1 MTHRRTP
8 DCRLRSGRWIMEALG
23 GLRWDADIPDPASRY
38 PGLSTPISDT
48 RQQDLLALTPLIRR
62 VVAARVRDPQVVDD
76 LVQETFARLLQA
88 GPRLDD
94 GALAPFAVVLARN
107 VAVSYVRS
115 RSTEARHLHRLVE
128 LTEPDRPE
136 EQALRQEEARAV
148 AEGLARLPTRDRS
161 ALVANEVEGADTAT
175 LAAELGSTPGAV
187 AARLARARAK
197 LRVNYLLA
205 IRGVDLPTDR
215 CRSLLNA
222 LSAGDCRRQRALDA
236 GGHLLTCEVCAS
248 LSEPLAERRRAL
260 AGLLPFGLVK
270 PLEGLRAWVRE
281 HPAQATAGTGAVVG
295 ATLLATQLLGGEPPR
310 QPAVAPTTV
319 TAVVPVGDPRL
330 TSEGRAILP
339 LTGRPPLSRYA
350 GDPVRAQGVRVLQV
364 VANEGFWVGMGPRD
378 RVWVQ
383 LTGTRE
389 SGFQVRP
396 GDRVSF
402 TGRMVEHPPGFAGRT
417 GVTVREGA
425 DLLDQQGHHIKVRVN
440 RLRFVR

>member
-1 MTHRRTP
+1 VGYAGTP
-8 DCRLRSGRWIMEALG
+8 TSPSGPEV
-23 GLRWDADIPDPASRY
+23 

-62 VVAARVRDPQVVDD
+62 VIAARVRDPQVVDD

-88 GPRLDD
+88 GPRLDN

-115 RSTEARHLHRLVE
+115 RSTEARHLHRLID
-128 LTEPDRPE
+128 LAEPDRPE
-136 EQALRQEEARAV
+136 ERALRQEEARAV
-148 AEGLARLPTRDRS
+148 AEGLAGLPTRDRS

-175 LAAELGSTPGAV
+175 LAGELGSTPGAV
-187 AARLARARAK
+187 AAQLARARAK

-215 CRSLLNA
+215 CRSVLNA
-222 LSAGDCRRQRALDA
+222 LSAGDRRRQRALDA

-248 LSEPLAERRRAL
+248 LSEPLTERRRAL
-260 AGLLPFGLVK
+260 AGLLPLALVK
-270 PLEGLRAWVRE
+270 PLEGLRAWVHE
-281 HPAQATAGTGAVVG
+281 HPGQAAAGTGAVVG
-295 ATLLATQLLGGEPPR
+295 TALLAAQLLDGDPPP
-310 QPAVAPTTV
+310 QPPVAAPTTV
-319 TAVVPVGDPRL
+319 TTVVPAGDPTL

-350 GDPVRAQGVRVLQV
+350 GDPVRAQGVRVLEV
-364 VANEGFWVGMGPRD
+364 VADEGFWVGTGPRD

-383 LTGTRE
+383 LTSTRE
-389 SGFQVRP
+389 SGFNVKP

-402 TGRMVEHPPGFAGRT
+402 TGQMVDHPPGFARRT
-417 GVTVREGA
+417 GVSAPEGA
-425 DLLDQQGHHIKVRVN
+425 DLLDQQGHHVEVRADRV
-440 RLRFVR
+440 RFIR

>member
-1 MTHRRTP
+1 
-8 DCRLRSGRWIMEALG
+8 
-23 GLRWDADIPDPASRY
+23 
-38 PGLSTPISDT
+38 LSTPISDT
-48 RQQDLLALTPLIRR
+48 RQQDLLTLTPLIRR
-62 VVAARVRDPQVVDD
+62 VVAARVRDPQVIDD

-94 GALAPFAVVLARN
+94 DALAPFAVVLARN
-107 VAVSYVRS
+107 VAVSFVRG

-128 LTEPDRPE
+128 LVEPERPE

-175 LAAELGSTPGAV
+175 LATELGSTPGAV
-187 AARLARARAK
+187 AAQLARARAK

-215 CRSLLNA
+215 CRSVLNA
-222 LSAGDCRRQRALDA
+222 LSAGDRRRQRALDA

-248 LSEPLAERRRAL
+248 LSEPLTERRRAL
-260 AGLLPFGLVK
+260 AGLLPPGLVK
-270 PLEGLRAWVRE
+270 PLEGLRAWVRD
-281 HPAQATAGTGAVVG
+281 HPVQATASTGAVVG
-295 ATLLATQLLGGEPPR
+295 AALLAAQLLGSEPPQ
-310 QPAVAPTTV
+310 QPASAPTTV
-319 TAVVPVGDPRL
+319 ATVVPAGDPTL

-364 VANEGFWVGMGPRD
+364 VANEGFWVGTGRRD

-383 LTGTRE
+383 LTGIRE
-389 SGFQVRP
+389 SGFQVQP

-402 TGRMVEHPPGFAGRT
+402 TGQMVEHSPGFARRT
-417 GVTVREGA
+417 GVTIREGA
-425 DLLDQQGHHIKVRVN
+425 DLLDQQGHHVEVRGN